1 MARPN
6 FGTFN
11 NPAQPGIIEVTPPT
25 GVPGTDSYEPPKYTW
40 KVPQNFQYPSNRFYD
55 FVSAQ
60 IQSSN
65 TKVLADPV
73 LLVQEGEGSSVDV
86 ATTYTTKVNSTTAA
100 TSGTVS
106 CDQQKEKAGLVVN
119 VGVSK
124 IDDNGF
130 VSMKLAPSLT
140 APVRPQRVTCNSIE
154 YVVYDLVVR
163 RLQTGEFRVRD
174 GQTLILTGVIEDAIR
189 QTASKWPVLGD
200 LPFLGQFFRSSAT
213 QREKREL
220 VIVVTPRIV
229 DDEQG
234 GVYGYGFLP
243 ASQESKRFVFD
254 R

>member
-1 MARPN
+1 
-6 FGTFN
+6 
-11 NPAQPGIIEVTPPT
+11 
-25 GVPGTDSYEPPKYTW
+25 
-40 KVPQNFQYPSNRFYD
+40 
-55 FVSAQ
+55 
-60 IQSSN
+60 
-65 TKVLADPV
+65 LADPV

-86 ATTYTTKVNSTTAA
+86 AATYTTKVNSTTAA

-119 VGVSK
+119 VGVSR

-140 APVRPQRVTCNSIE
+140 APVRPQRVTCNSID
-154 YVVYDLVVR
+154 YIVYDLVVR

-189 QTASKWPVLGD
+189 QSATKWPVLGD
-200 LPFLGQFFRSSAT
+200 LPLLGQFFRSSTT

-234 GVYGYGFLP
+234 GIYGYGFVP
-243 ASQESKRFVFD
+243 ASQETRKFVFD